1 MMKNFMKARK
11 SRNKTAMQENVK
23 NYFARFDGIAL
34 ERLHQIRELV
44 FELLPEAQETVNYG
58 IPTFLYHGNLLHY
71 AAFKAHIGLYP
82 LPETLAAMEEKLA
95 EYPRGKGSIQF
106 PHAKEFPLALIR
118 EIVAY
123 RIALA
128 RAAD

>member
-1 MMKNFMKARK
+1 
-11 SRNKTAMQENVK
+11 MQDAVK

-44 FELLPEAQETVNYG
+44 FGMLPEAEETIKYG

-82 LPETLAAMEEKLA
+82 LPETLTAMEEKLA

-106 PHAKEFPLALIR
+106 PNAKELPLELIR

-123 RIALA
+123 RIAQA
-128 RAAD
+128 RAAE

>member
-1 MMKNFMKARK
+1 
-11 SRNKTAMQENVK
+11 MQDTVK
-23 NYFARFDGIAL
+23 NYFAQFDGIAL
-34 ERLHQIRELV
+34 ERLHQIRDLV
-44 FELLPEAQETVNYG
+44 FAMLPEAEETIKYG

-82 LPETLAAMEEKLA
+82 LPETLTAMEEKLA

-106 PHAKEFPLALIR
+106 PHARELPLALIR

>member
-1 MMKNFMKARK
+1 
-11 SRNKTAMQENVK
+11 MQDAVK
-23 NYFARFDGIAL
+23 NYFAKFDGIAL
-34 ERLHQIRELV
+34 ERLHQIRDLV
-44 FELLPEAQETVNYG
+44 FEMLPDVEETIKYG

-71 AAFKAHIGLYP
+71 AAFKAHTGLYP

-106 PHAKEFPLALIR
+106 PHTKELPLDLVQ

>member
-1 MMKNFMKARK
+1 M
-11 SRNKTAMQENVK
+11 NKDVAQ
-23 NYFARFDGIAL
+23 YFSTFDGIAL
-34 ERLHQIRELV
+34 ERLHQIRDLV
-44 FELLPEAQETVNYG
+44 FEMLPEAEETIKYG

-82 LPETLAAMEEKLA
+82 LPETLAALEEKLA
-95 EYPRGKGSIQF
+95 GYPRGKGSIQF
-106 PHAKEFPLALIR
+106 PYAKELPLELIR

-128 RAAD
+128 RSTD

>member
-1 MMKNFMKARK
+1 MNEDIA
-11 SRNKTAMQENVK
+11 Q
-23 NYFARFDGIAL
+23 YFSSFDGIAL
-34 ERLHQIRELV
+34 ERLHQIRDLV
-44 FELLPEAQETVNYG
+44 FEMLPEADETIKYG
-58 IPTFLYHGNLLHY
+58 IPTFVYHGNLLHY

-82 LPETLAAMEEKLA
+82 LPETLAALEDKLS

-106 PHAKEFPLALIR
+106 PHARELPLALIR

>member
-1 MMKNFMKARK
+1 MNQDVEK
-11 SRNKTAMQENVK
+11 
-23 NYFARFDGIAL
+23 YFSKFDGIAL
-34 ERLHQIRELV
+34 ERLHLIRDLV
-44 FELLPEAQETVNYG
+44 FEMLPEAQETIKYG

-71 AAFKAHIGLYP
+71 AAFRSHTGLYP
-82 LPETLAAMEEKLA
+82 LPETLAGLAEKLA

-106 PHAKEFPLALIR
+106 PYAKELPLALIR

-128 RAAD
+128 RD